1 MSRIPYK
8 VDRESGTHAGLP
20 PNYVVVRARSGR
32 EYYFNRV
39 TKRSTY
45 EHPGG
50 WGGAAGGRVR
60 VCLRVCLH
68 ACVCMCC
75 CVGAVCLLC
84 PYLHLRQCLA
94 VARVRMGSV
103 VVARVELLL
112 AMLVRARR
120 TSRRSSVHLACRTH
134 AFAFAPTR
142 EWNPW
147 GRTRARAETKV
158 PTPLEGPGPAPAAAP
173 AGLLASMM
181 AESVRV
187 PGMTG
192 ESRALMLCVCVCVC
206 VHARVLVLV
215 RAQVRC
221 VCGAHLGR
229 RRPPTCVVAQ
239 RRIGSGASSTRTG
252 TPYSRA
258 SPRAP
263 LAPNACRCQW
273 TILTS
278 SMSCAFT
285 R

>member
-75 CVGAVCLLC
+75 CVGALCLLC

-147 GRTRARAETKV
+147 GRTRARRN
-158 PTPLEGPGPAPAAAP
+158 EGADAAGGAGARARGGARGPACEHDGGER
-173 AGLLASMM
+173 AGAGHD
-181 AESVRV
+181 R
-187 PGMTG
+187 GIT
-192 ESRALMLCVCVCVC
+192 CVDVMCVCVC